1 MSSDDSDYCGGYEYY
16 PVPTVDKDG
25 DNSDNTDNSDDSNYC
40 GGYEYYPVPTVDMDE
55 YLQDE
60 NKFRQLPWEDAM

>member
-1 MSSDDSDYCGGYEYY
+1 MSSDDSD
-16 PVPTVDKDG
+16 
-25 DNSDNTDNSDDSNYC
+25 YC

-60 NKFRQLPWEDAM
+60 NKFRQLPWEDVM